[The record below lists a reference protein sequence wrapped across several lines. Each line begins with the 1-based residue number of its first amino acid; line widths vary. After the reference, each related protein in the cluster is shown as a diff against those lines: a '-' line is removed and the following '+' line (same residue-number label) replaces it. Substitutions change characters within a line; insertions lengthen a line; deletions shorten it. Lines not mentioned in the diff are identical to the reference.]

1 MPFVAQAIYC
11 FWTACPLS
19 RVISIFALGFF
30 CAVIPKTS
38 IAKYFYI
45 LFGITVIPIGIKFI
59 LYGKP
64 WYQYIW
70 AFLFA
75 IVAIIVGIGLFIKNK
90 RMTKEEQ

>member
-1 MPFVAQAIYC
+1 MIETLFLIDERLC
-11 FWTACPLS
+11 
-19 RVISIFALGFF
+19 VISIFALGFF
-30 CAVIPKTS
+30 CAVIPKTG

-59 LYGKP
+59 LDGKP

>member
-1 MPFVAQAIYC
+1 MGTGKSGLVNFSPS
-11 FWTACPLS
+11 PLS

-59 LYGKP
+59 LDGKP